1 MHNLQIIETPKK
13 ANIDVRMLKTLTS
26 PIRSSIDFIDH
37 FFLLFFLFKIYAYFT
52 DQTLEL
58 KAK

>member
-13 ANIDVRMLKTLTS
+13 GNIDVRMLKTLTS
-26 PIRSSIDFIDH
+26 PLRSSINFIDH
-37 FFLLFFLFKIYAYFT
+37 FFLFFLFKIYAYFT

-58 KAK
+58 KAQ